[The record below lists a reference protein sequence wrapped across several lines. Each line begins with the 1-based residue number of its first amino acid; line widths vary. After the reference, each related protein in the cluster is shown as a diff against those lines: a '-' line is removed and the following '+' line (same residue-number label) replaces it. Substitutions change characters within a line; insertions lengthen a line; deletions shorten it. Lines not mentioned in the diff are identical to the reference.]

1 MKFLIFFPC
10 AIMSTILNYPL
21 ILFINIASIIFIFI
35 FKRSFSGLLSELDSN
50 FEDAFNF
57 EINSD

>member
-35 FKRSFSGLLSELDSN
+35 FKTSFSGLLSELDSN